1 MKLGF
6 MFIFLV
12 LIISIISPLTQS
24 MGDMFYKKIYSIMVY
39 APAVTSEESGVGV
52 LSNVTLYIA
61 YPGSGRVFFTANPLT
76 ELDTQATARIAA
88 FVAASLAGVNYY
100 DYDYYVIMESNTM
113 IIGGPSAG
121 ALMTIGF
128 LSLLLN
134 KTIYP
139 NITMTGMVYP
149 DGMIGPVGGLKGKLE
164 AVASAG
170 FKVFLIPL
178 GERVVTVPN
187 VTVRRYPW
195 GIYRSVTYYQLD
207 LVEYGKS
214 LGVQV
219 IEVAS
224 IREAFKYFTGY
235 DLSCKYT
242 DVTYNLSKDIEDLF
256 INHANELLDDARNN
270 IESTQ
275 SLLNN
280 LVPRYRS
287 YVSNLISNVEDM
299 ISVAESYL
307 NDGYVLLA
315 VNNAFRA
322 DYMSIYTD
330 WLANVLIDQNII
342 NNYVDTVNNT
352 LINVSKQIDN
362 LLSKYYSSNK
372 IDLSKLELL
381 IAIDIRLL
389 DAQYS
394 FSNAL
399 NKINSDIT
407 SALSDLSYSYMRAK
421 SAALWCELCN
431 NVKSSII
438 INKSSIYPASI
449 TLYSIADNV
458 LSYALALAQDLGTRP
473 NLLDKAMEYMEK
485 ANSAYQENDTLAF
498 IGELLYATSYSTLA
512 IYRMFSLGSNINREL
527 AHYLANESSYIMCCL
542 EISSFIPIYY
552 TNYGDEALDNNEY
565 TDAYIS
571 YTMSILYSRFSWLVK
586 QNTVLNMVLVQSNP
600 YTPIRTPVTHS
611 VNVLSPNN
619 LQWLLIGIVIGLCI
633 ALIPLIIVYG
643 RRRKVKPLVQKRIDI
658 SEEVHEFGALR
669 KDLGEENQ
677 E

>member
-1 MKLGF
+1 MKLTALLLFF
-6 MFIFLV
+6 MLTLSLV
-12 LIISIISPLTQS
+12 SP
-24 MGDMFYKKIYSIMVY
+24 MIYSMNDISYEKVYSTIVY
-39 APAVTSEESGVGV
+39 APAVTSEEGSTGV
-52 LSNVTLYIA
+52 LSKVTLYIA
-61 YPGSGRVFFTANPLT
+61 YPGNGRVFFTANPLT

-113 IIGGPSAG
+113 IVGGPSAG

-134 KTIYP
+134 RTIYP
-139 NITMTGMVYP
+139 NVTMTGMIYP

-170 FKVFLIPL
+170 FKAFLIPL
-178 GERVVTVPN
+178 GERIITVPN
-187 VTVRRYPW
+187 VTIRRYPW

-207 LVEYGKS
+207 LVEYGAS

-235 DLSCKYT
+235 DLRCKYSN
-242 DVTYNLSKDIEDLF
+242 VSYNLSTDLKDLF
-256 INHANELLDDARNN
+256 IKHANELLDDARNN
-270 IESTQ
+270 IESTRA
-275 SLLNN
+275 LLNN
-280 LVPRYRS
+280 LVPRYRL
-287 YVSNLISNVEDM
+287 YLSNLISNVEDM

-307 NDGYVLLA
+307 SEGYVLLA

-322 DYMSIYTD
+322 DYMSVYTN
-330 WLANVLIDQNII
+330 WLANVLTDRNAI

-362 LLSKYYSSNK
+362 LLNRYYGSNE
-372 IDLSKLELL
+372 IDLSNLELL

-399 NKINSDIT
+399 NKINSDIAD
-407 SALSDLSYSYMRAK
+407 ALSDLSYSYMRAK
-421 SAALWCELCN
+421 SVALWSELFN
-431 NVKSSII
+431 TVESSIL
-438 INKSSIYPASI
+438 INKTNIYPASI
-449 TLYSIADNV
+449 MLYSIADNV
-458 LSYALALAQDLGTRP
+458 LSYALTLAQDLGTRP
-473 NLLDKAMEYMEK
+473 DLLDRAMEYMEK

-512 IYRMFSLGSNINREL
+512 IYRMFSLGSNIDREL
-527 AHYLANESSYIMCCL
+527 ARYLANESSYIMCCL
-542 EISSFIPIYY
+542 QISSFIPIYY
-552 TNYGDEALDNNEY
+552 INYGDEALDNNEY

-571 YTMSILYSRFSWLVK
+571 YTMSILYSRLSWLIR
-586 QNTVLNMVLVQSNP
+586 QNTTLNMVLVQSNP
-600 YTPIRTPVTHS
+600 YTPIKIPQTNK
-611 VNVLSPNN
+611 VNVLTPNN

-633 ALIPLIIVYG
+633 ALIPLIIVYSKK
-643 RRRKVKPLVQKRIDI
+643 REVKPLVQERIDI
-658 SEEVHEFGALR
+658 SEEIHETHAVR
-669 KDLGEENQ
+669 EERGEEDQ

>member
-1 MKLGF
+1 MKIKILLLF
-6 MFIFLV
+6 S
-12 LIISIISPLTQS
+12 LITLSLASPPIYSMNDIS
-24 MGDMFYKKIYSIMVY
+24 YEKIYSTVVY
-39 APAVTSEESGVGV
+39 APAVTSEEGGTGV
-52 LSNVTLYIA
+52 LSKVTLYIA
-61 YPGSGRVFFTANPLT
+61 YPGNGRVFFTANPLT
-76 ELDTQATARIAA
+76 ELDTQATARISA
-88 FVAASLAGVNYY
+88 FVAASLAGVSYY

-113 IIGGPSAG
+113 IVGGPSAG

-139 NITMTGMVYP
+139 NVTMTGMIYP

-170 FKVFLIPL
+170 FKAFLIPL

-187 VTVRRYPW
+187 VTIRRYPW

-235 DLSCKYT
+235 DLRCKYSNISF
-242 DVTYNLSKDIEDLF
+242 NLSTDLKDIF
-256 INHANELLDDARNN
+256 IKHANELLDDARNN
-270 IESTQ
+270 IESTRA
-275 SLLNN
+275 LLNN
-280 LVPRYRS
+280 LVPRYRT

-307 NDGYVLLA
+307 SEGYVLLA

-322 DYMSIYTD
+322 DYMSVYTN
-330 WLANVLIDQNII
+330 WLANVLIDRNTI

-362 LLSKYYSSNK
+362 LLSRYYGSNE

-399 NKINSDIT
+399 NRINSGVVD
-407 SALSDLSYSYMRAK
+407 ALSDLSYSYMRAK
-421 SAALWCELCN
+421 SVALWSELFN
-431 NVKSSII
+431 SVESNIL
-438 INKSSIYPASI
+438 INKTNIYPASI
-449 TLYSIADNV
+449 MLYSIADNV
-458 LSYALALAQDLGTRP
+458 LSYALTLAQDLGARP
-473 NLLDKAMEYMEK
+473 DLLDRAMEYMEK

-512 IYRMFSLGSNINREL
+512 IYRMFSLGSNIDREL

>member
-1 MKLGF
+1 
-6 MFIFLV
+6 MFIFMV
-12 LIISIISPLTQS
+12 LILSILAPIVYS
-24 MGDMFYKKIYSIMVY
+24 MNGIYYEKIYSTTVY
-39 APAVTSEESGVGV
+39 APAVTSEESGIGV

-61 YPGSGRVFFTANPLT
+61 FPGSGRVFFTANPLT

-88 FVAASLAGVNYY
+88 FVATSLAGVNYY

-139 NITMTGMVYP
+139 NVTMTGMIYP

-178 GERVVTVPN
+178 GERIVTVPN
-187 VTVRRYPW
+187 VTIRRYPW

-214 LGVQV
+214 LGVEV

-235 DLSCKYT
+235 ELRCKYS
-242 DVTYNLSKDIEDLF
+242 NLSTSLNVELKDQF
-256 INHANELLDDARNN
+256 FKHTNVLLNDARSN
-270 IESTQ
+270 IESTRA
-275 SLLNN
+275 LLDN
-280 LVPRYRS
+280 LLPYYRS
-287 YVSNLISNVEDM
+287 YVSDLINNVEDM
-299 ISVAESYL
+299 ISVVESNL
-307 NDGYVLLA
+307 NDGFVLLA
-315 VNNAFRA
+315 ANNAFRA
-322 DYMSIYTD
+322 DYMSLYTK
-330 WLANVLIDQNII
+330 WLANVLIDRNAI
-342 NNYVDTVNNT
+342 NDYVDTVNNT

-362 LLSKYYSSNK
+362 LLNRYYNSNE

-381 IAIDIRLL
+381 ISIDIRLL

-399 NKINSDIT
+399 NKINSDVAD
-407 SALSDLSYSYMRAK
+407 ALSELSYSYMRAK
-421 SAALWCELCN
+421 SAALWSELCN
-431 NVKSSII
+431 IVESSIL
-438 INKSSIYPASI
+438 INKTNIYPASI
-449 TLYSIADNV
+449 MLYSIADNV
-458 LSYALALAQDLGTRP
+458 LSYALTLAQDLGTRP
-473 NLLDKAMEYMEK
+473 DLLDRAMEYMEK

-512 IYRMFSLGSNINREL
+512 IYRMFSLGSNIDREL

-542 EISSFIPIYY
+542 QISSFIPIYY
-552 TNYGDEALDNNEY
+552 INYGDEALDNNEY

-571 YTMSILYSRFSWLVK
+571 YTMSILYSRLSWLIR
-586 QNTVLNMVLVQSNP
+586 QNTTLNMVLVQSNP
-600 YTPIRTPVTHS
+600 YTPIKIPQTNK
-611 VNVLSPNN
+611 VNVLTPNN

-633 ALIPLIIVYG
+633 ALIPLIIMYSKK
-643 RRRKVKPLVQKRIDI
+643 REVKPLVQERIDI
-658 SEEVHEFGALR
+658 SEEIHEPHAVR
-669 KDLGEENQ
+669 KELSEEDQ